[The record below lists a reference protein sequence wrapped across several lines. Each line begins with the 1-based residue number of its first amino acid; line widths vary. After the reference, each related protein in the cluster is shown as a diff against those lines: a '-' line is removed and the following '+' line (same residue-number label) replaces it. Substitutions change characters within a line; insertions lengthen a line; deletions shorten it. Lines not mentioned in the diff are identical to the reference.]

1 MSNKVDQILRDIAKK
16 ELGLETLELRNRDSL
31 DFHDLNVSSVK
42 KALLEAFKAGFELGK
57 AK

>member
-1 MSNKVDQILRDIAKK
+1 MSNKVDQILKNIAKD
-16 ELGLETLELRNRDSL
+16 ELGLETLELRNSNSL
-31 DFHDLNVSSVK
+31 DFHDLSVSEIK